1 MVVVGIVMEE
11 EGCSGEILGE
21 EVKDGGY
28 RGEKGM
34 GKERKKGKVL
44 GCVCGRGYWGG
55 VEG

>member
-1 MVVVGIVMEE
+1 MVVRIGVEE

-28 RGEKGM
+28 REEKGK

-44 GCVCGRGYWGG
+44 GCVCGKGYWGG